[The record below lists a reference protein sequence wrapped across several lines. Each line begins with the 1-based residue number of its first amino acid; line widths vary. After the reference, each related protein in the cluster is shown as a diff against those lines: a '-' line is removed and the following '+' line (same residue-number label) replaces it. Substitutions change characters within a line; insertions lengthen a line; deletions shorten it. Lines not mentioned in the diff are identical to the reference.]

1 MSLIY
6 LSAQIIENYLGSKN
20 NVLKAQKN
28 NWVSIKNEISW
39 QLVIYASDSKNSNQI
54 IKTSEKYNDIILE
67 AQDITQKSNVI

>member
-28 NWVSIKNEISW
+28 NWVSIKNEIPW

-67 AQDITQKSNVI
+67 AQDITRKSNVI